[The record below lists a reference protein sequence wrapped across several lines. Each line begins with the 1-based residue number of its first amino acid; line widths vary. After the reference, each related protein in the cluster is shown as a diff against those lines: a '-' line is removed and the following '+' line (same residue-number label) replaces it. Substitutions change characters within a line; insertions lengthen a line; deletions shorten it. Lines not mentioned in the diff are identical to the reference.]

1 MLHPHQDSVSIVNDV
16 YVNTASANVNHAA
29 KRSVQ
34 TAQLSGKVVRFGT
47 ETQCLSKAYMLSCY
61 HWLNFPEI

>member
-34 TAQLSGKVVRFGT
+34 TAQLSGRVVRLG
-47 ETQCLSKAYMLSCY
+47 QKHNVCQKLVCSVA
-61 HWLNFPEI
+61 IIG